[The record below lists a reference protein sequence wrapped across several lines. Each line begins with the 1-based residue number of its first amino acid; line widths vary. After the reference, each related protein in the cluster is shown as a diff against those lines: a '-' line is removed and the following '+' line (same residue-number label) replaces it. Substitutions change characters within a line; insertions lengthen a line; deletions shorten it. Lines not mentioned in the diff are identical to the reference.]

1 MLATFSCL
9 VYSAAGGGAAAKQ
22 PFAASITASSTATT
36 ACEGGRLATPWL
48 VDPSANKP
56 VPPPVFGA
64 GFLQVFPGLIFRDGS
79 AWFWIFL
86 NFFWISCVFL
96 DLCIAN
102 CPFGR
107 TPQFAPDPHPSDS
120 YMTPFGILS
129 VPVAAS

>member
-1 MLATFSCL
+1 MQRNFILKNVGHFLPPRILYL
-9 VYSAAGGGAAAKQ
+9 VAAGGGAAAKQ

-64 GFLQVFPGLIFRDGS
+64 GFLQVFPGLIFGDGS

-86 NFFWISCVFL
+86 NLFGFLASSWIFSHC
-96 DLCIAN
+96 
-102 CPFGR
+102 
-107 TPQFAPDPHPSDS
+107 Q
-120 YMTPFGILS
+120 LS
-129 VPVAAS
+129 IR